1 MRNKINHNA
10 RKAAA
15 PSEND
20 ITVSQKAQ
28 PLYISVTDGYP

>member
-1 MRNKINHNA
+1 MHAKRLHLL
-10 RKAAA
+10 R
-15 PSEND
+15 PND